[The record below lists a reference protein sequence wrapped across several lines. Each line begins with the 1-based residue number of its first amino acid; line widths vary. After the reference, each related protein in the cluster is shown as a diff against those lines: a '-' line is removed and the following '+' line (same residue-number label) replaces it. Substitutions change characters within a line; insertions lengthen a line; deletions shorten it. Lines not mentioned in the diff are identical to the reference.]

1 VVCTS
6 GTDFDGDGY
15 GDGCPA
21 GTDCDDYDP
30 TVNTNCPDANC
41 ASGIFQG
48 CPCNPNTDVP
58 VSCFDG
64 PGEAANNPPCRKGM
78 RSCDS
83 TTNTWGACGGQVL
96 PEAEICDTEDNDCDG
111 TADEGVQSACGN
123 CVPGC
128 MGQGISTDPFP
139 MPTDDPNVT
148 ADGVG
153 LDPNG
158 DLVLD
163 TSTIE
168 NHFLWIAN
176 NPEGTVSKLDTRTGC
191 EVARYAT
198 VSHDPG
204 VLIDHTGNNGATL
217 RAWNAGNNPSRT
229 AIDFKFDMW
238 VANRA
243 FDGQGSATKIIN
255 AEQECID
262 RNMNMVIDTSRD
274 MNGDCRIDINDPN
287 EFFGE
292 QDECIKFTVVMGDPG
307 SSGSA
312 AARAIA
318 IDRGIDP
325 GDPGNAWVGMFTEQ
339 AFYQIDGRTGALL
352 QRVPPTGRLGT
363 ADCGAVGAH
372 CPYGAAID
380 SQGRLWSPNSCC
392 GAAQLGM
399 INTVLNPAPVGTP
412 VSIPNISA
420 GGSYGIA
427 VDQMDRVWLGG
438 WPNGGLKRFDP
449 ATGMTVEVQI
459 PGSWGADW
467 GVRGV
472 GIDTHGNVW
481 AAIHKVSTFD
491 QARVARV
498 TADTATPNGVWT
510 LGGSTPVGV
519 GVDFDGHV
527 WTVNQSTSNASKLYI
542 DPNPPHDPIPD
553 PADNMMVKE
562 YPTGPNP
569 YTYSDFTGLGLRT
582 ITRPTGDYTTILQ
595 GCGDGSQAI
604 WTGIELDTTTPP
616 NTSVE
621 LYVRVGDDIA
631 TIDQQMLYGPWTT
644 FPADLTMAPG
654 PVPDAKYLQLIIRL
668 ISDDGESS
676 PIVHGYLVQAGCQNI
691 PG

>member
-1 VVCTS
+1 
-6 GTDFDGDGY
+6 
-15 GDGCPA
+15 
-21 GTDCDDYDP
+21 
-30 TVNTNCPDANC
+30 
-41 ASGIFQG
+41 
-48 CPCNPNTDVP
+48 
-58 VSCFDG
+58 
-64 PGEAANNPPCRKGM
+64 
-78 RSCDS
+78 
-83 TTNTWGACGGQVL
+83 
-96 PEAEICDTEDNDCDG
+96 
-111 TADEGVQSACGN
+111 
-123 CVPGC
+123 
-128 MGQGISTDPFP
+128 
-139 MPTDDPNVT
+139 
-148 ADGVG
+148 
-153 LDPNG
+153 
-158 DLVLD
+158 
-163 TSTIE
+163 
-168 NHFLWIAN
+168 
-176 NPEGTVSKLDTRTGC
+176 
-191 EVARYAT
+191 
-198 VSHDPG
+198 
-204 VLIDHTGNNGATL
+204 
-217 RAWNAGNNPSRT
+217 
-229 AIDFKFDMW
+229 
-238 VANRA
+238 
-243 FDGQGSATKIIN
+243 
-255 AEQECID
+255 
-262 RNMNMVIDTSRD
+262 
-274 MNGDCRIDINDPN
+274 
-287 EFFGE
+287 
-292 QDECIKFTVVMGDPG
+292 
-307 SSGSA
+307 
-312 AARAIA
+312 
-318 IDRGIDP
+318 
-325 GDPGNAWVGMFTEQ
+325 
-339 AFYQIDGRTGALL
+339 
-352 QRVPPTGRLGT
+352 
-363 ADCGAVGAH
+363 
-372 CPYGAAID
+372 
-380 SQGRLWSPNSCC
+380 
-392 GAAQLGM
+392 
-399 INTVLNPAPVGTP
+399 
-412 VSIPNISA
+412 
-420 GGSYGIA
+420 
-427 VDQMDRVWLGG
+427 MDRVWLGG